1 MPWVGV
7 LRVRVGP
14 VPTALSVGYAC
25 RGRTGGDLSVR
36 GSPAASAQ
44 RIRIFDAVGIVASD
58 ESGVDGG
65 GDRADAPGRV
75 ADVGEGAA
83 GQVVLGAVDGVGA
96 QAHVVRVDAT
106 REVALMAQ
114 HRVIGTGPSQSR
126 DHSVLELVGEQM
138 RGHGATSRRTGQA
151 RGPERPVAS

>member
-96 QAHVVRVDAT
+96 QAHAGGVGA
-106 REVALMAQ
+106 VALVAH
-114 HRVIGTGPSQSR
+114 HRVVGAEPPQPWTDPAF
-126 DHSVLELVGEQM
+126 ELIGEQV
-138 RGHGATSRRTGQA
+138 RRDRAAAGRSRAGS
-151 RGPERPVAS
+151 PPS